1 MAMTREEIAELRG
14 RDKKEARH
22 ARLGNAVEKR
32 FEELR
37 EYIPCKGVY
46 QSNPCRKVENDK
58 SGCVLK
64 YYCEFKLLEKSQGV
78 AFHGNNSIQ

>member
-14 RDKKEARH
+14 RDKKEAWH
-22 ARLGNAVEKR
+22 ARLGDAVERR

-37 EYIPCKGVY
+37 EHIPCRGVY
-46 QSNPCRKVENDK
+46 QSKPCREVENNK

-64 YYCEFKLLEKSQGV
+64 YYCELKLLENSQGV
-78 AFHGNNSIQ
+78 AFYGNSGIK